1 MLISRTKAKNLE
13 SLELGK
19 TSDRKKDHIDL
30 AFASR
35 ISSPE
40 LDPRFFY
47 EPLLSA
53 HPKQGSIIPR
63 VFLGKTF
70 RFPLWVSSMTGGTK
84 EAGIINR
91 NLARAANEFGFG
103 MGLGSCRIILDDDTH
118 LKDFQLRKEIGD
130 EQAFYANLGIAQIE
144 NLLQSGKANKI
155 NELVDKLDADGLIIH
170 INPLQEWLQPEGDVI
185 REIPI
190 ITVKRVMDHFKGKI
204 IVKEVGQGMGPAS
217 LKALLELPLAGIE
230 LAANG
235 GTNFALLELLR
246 ADPEKQEVFKAIPHL
261 GHSAEEMLRWTNSL
275 VEKTSF
281 PCKDLILSGGVNDF
295 LDGYYLMEKSR
306 MNAVYGQASALLK
319 RARGGY
325 PELQHYLNEQIRGY
339 ELAQAYLTLR
349 EEHHD

>member
-1 MLISRTKAKNLE
+1 ME
-13 SLELGK
+13 SLDLGK
-19 TSDRKKDHIDL
+19 TSERKKDHIDL

-35 ISSPE
+35 VSGPE
-40 LDPRFFY
+40 LDPRFYY

-53 HPKQGSIIPR
+53 HPKNGSVIPR
-63 VFLGKTF
+63 IFLGKTF

-130 EQAFYANLGIAQIE
+130 DQAFYANLGIAQIE
-144 NLLQSGKANKI
+144 ALLQSGQAHKI
-155 NELVDKLDADGLIIH
+155 RELVDKLDADGLIIH
-170 INPLQEWLQPEGDVI
+170 INPLQEWLQPEGDLI

-190 ITVKRVMDHFKGKI
+190 VTVKRVLDLFKGRI

-217 LKALLELPLAGIE
+217 LKALLDLPLAGIE

-246 ADPEKQEVFKAIPHL
+246 ADPEKQEVYKGIPHL
-261 GHSAEEMLRWTNSL
+261 GHSGEEMVNWINSL
-275 VEKTSF
+275 TEKDTF

-325 PELQHYLNEQIRGY
+325 EELHEYLIEQIRGY

-349 EEHHD
+349 KNHHE

>member
-1 MLISRTKAKNLE
+1 MK
-13 SLELGK
+13 SLDLGK
-19 TSDRKKDHIDL
+19 TSERKKDHIDL

-35 ISSPE
+35 VNSPE
-40 LDPRFFY
+40 LDSRFYY

-53 HPKQGSIIPR
+53 HPKADSIIPR
-63 VFLGKTF
+63 IFLGKTF

-130 EQAFYANLGIAQIE
+130 DQAFYANLGIAQVE
-144 NLLQSGKANKI
+144 TLLKKGEGHKM

-170 INPLQEWLQPEGDVI
+170 INPLQEWLQPEGDSI
-185 REIPI
+185 HEIPLV
-190 ITVKRVMDHFKGKI
+190 TVKRAMDVYDGRI
-204 IVKEVGQGMGPAS
+204 IVKEVGQGMGPKS

-246 ADPEKQEVFKAIPHL
+246 ADEEKQERFKGIPHL
-261 GHSAEEMLRWTNSL
+261 GHSALEMLNWCNQIA
-275 VEKTSF
+275 EKNKTA
-281 PCKDLILSGGVNDF
+281 CRDLILSGGVNDF
-295 LDGYYLMEKSR
+295 LDGYYLLEKSQ

-319 RARGGY
+319 KARGEY
-325 PELQHYLNEQIRGY
+325 ETLQHYLSEQIRGF

-349 EEHHD
+349 EDFHHE